1 MRCQCFIC
9 LLLVDGVTVLRTK
22 KKKKRK
28 RYASQ
33 QYWKLSKIANVFHLS
48 VMKIRK
54 RRSHGWDL
62 FSRLCRIACRCLTI
76 NQMQLKIYREIIYIS
91 GQSIKISSI
100 RGNFR
105 NEDTK
110 INFWRESMSSG
121 LGIHPD
127 YCWKHYTQ
135 SETRKARAYISK
147 LFKLKNLQNWISMFH
162 AAGD

>member
-22 KKKKRK
+22 KKKKK

-33 QYWKLSKIANVFHLS
+33 RYWKLPKIANVFHLS

-110 INFWRESMSSG
+110 INFWRESKSSG
-121 LGIHPD
+121 LEIHPD
-127 YCWKHYTQ
+127 YCWNIIY
-135 SETRKARAYISK
+135 KAK
-147 LFKLKNLQNWISMFH
+147 LEKLEHILASCSSWKICKTESVCFTW
-162 AAGD
+162 